1 MDGLLLVDKPVGLT
15 SFDIVKRVRRLL
27 DISKVGHTGTL
38 DPRASGLLPIVLGR
52 CTKLAK
58 YLSSD
63 RKAYEFGLELGKFT
77 ETLDSESDVSHT
89 CEWEHV
95 TQAQLEDALELFRGE
110 VQQIPPKYSAIK
122 INGERAYDL
131 ARSGKEV
138 EMQPRAVAIFDL
150 ELVSF
155 EPPHGTFRVECG
167 SGTYVRSLVRDIA
180 VEVGS
185 CAYTTSIHR
194 TAVGPFDIDQ
204 AVSLDALD
212 PDTAHEAVLSP
223 ATMMRELP
231 SYVATHSESL
241 SIGYG
246 QKPFVELDYEVV
258 GGETISVLD
267 EDGELVAVATIR
279 VNDEGETQIKPD
291 RVLKP
296 QNNG

>member
-15 SFDIVKRVRRLL
+15 SFDVVKRVRRLL

-38 DPRASGLLPIVLGR
+38 DPRASGLLPIVVGR

-77 ETLDSESDVSHT
+77 ETLDSEGEVSHT

-95 TQAQLEDALELFRGE
+95 TEAQIESALELFRGE

-122 INGERAYDL
+122 INGERAYEL
-131 ARSGKEV
+131 ARSGKDV
-138 EMQPRAVAIFDL
+138 EMKPRQVVIHDL
-150 ELVSF
+150 QLVSF
-155 EPPHGTFRVECG
+155 EPPHAKLRVECG

-185 CAYTTSIHR
+185 CAFTTSIHR
-194 TAVGPFDIDQ
+194 TAVGPFELDR
-204 AVSLDALD
+204 AVALD
-212 PDTAHEAVLSP
+212 ELSAETAPSAVLSP
-223 ATMMRELP
+223 AMMMRELP
-231 SYVATHSESL
+231 SYVASHDESL
-241 SIGYG
+241 AIGYG
-246 QKPFVELDYEVV
+246 QKPFVEMDYEVEA
-258 GGETISVLD
+258 GDAITVLD

-279 VNDEGETQIKPD
+279 VSDEGATQIKPD